1 VEPADPEP
9 GSQTAAVKDRHHSGD
24 PARPEAIKA
33 IPIKHWGR
41 LIASIIILIIF
52 LALAYSFIK
61 NPNVEWPTIKDWLFK
76 DLVLRGVLVTIE
88 LTIIAMIIGVV
99 GGTLLAIMRLSTNYV
114 LRWVSWVYIWFF
126 RGTPVYVQILLWGNI
141 GILYPRLFL
150 GIPFTSWIFAEVD
163 SSRLVGAFV
172 AAILALGLN
181 EAAYAAELV
190 RAGIISVE
198 RGQTEAA
205 QSLGMSPSLTMRRVV
220 LPQAMRV
227 IIPPMGNETISML
240 KTTSLVAVISGGDLL
255 TNVSIAYS
263 QNFKIF
269 PLLIVACIWYIF
281 LTTLLTIGQHYLEA
295 YFGRGFGVHETES
308 AEKKALKRLQ
318 QKGGDVN
325 EPGNF

>member
-1 VEPADPEP
+1 MGPANPDPGFRP
-9 GSQTAAVKDRHHSGD
+9 AAVNNRGKSGD
-24 PARPEAIKA
+24 PSRPEAIKA

-41 LIASIIILIIF
+41 LVASVIILIIF
-52 LALAYSFIK
+52 VALGYSFIK
-61 NPNVEWPTIKDWLFK
+61 NPNVEWPTIKDYIFRT
-76 DLVLRGVLVTIE
+76 LVLRGVLVTIE
-88 LTIIAMIIGVV
+88 LTFIAMIIGVV
-99 GGTLLAIMRLSTNYV
+99 GGTLLAIMRMSTNYV
-114 LRWVSWVYIWFF
+114 LRWLSWLYIWFF

-141 GILYPRLFL
+141 GILYPRFFL
-150 GIPFTSWIFAEVD
+150 GIPFTSWTFAEVN
-163 SSRLVGAFV
+163 SSRIIGGFV

-198 RGQTEAA
+198 KGQTEAA
-205 QSLGMSPSLTMRRVV
+205 QSLGMSPVLTMRRVI

-240 KTTSLVAVISGGDLL
+240 KTTSLVAVIAGGDLL
-255 TNVSIAYS
+255 TKVSIIYS

-281 LTTLLTIGQHYLEA
+281 LTTLFTIGQHYLEA
-295 YFGRGFGVHETES
+295 YFGRGFGMKEAES
-308 AEKKALKRLQ
+308 AEKRALKRLQ